1 MSEKDRPSTGRKH
14 TEPDPV
20 GLNPA
25 AASSVTAADGSANR
39 SSSLGWTGLVRPS
52 NVSRKPTSA
61 PSYTGSSAG
70 GPAELLLHLVE
81 LGQAALQARVGGED
95 VGQLAALSG
104 QMRGRREVERV
115 QRLLGAQVPGRDPG
129 YVPGDLDQ
137 RGLQRARPPGDQRAA
152 AV

>member
-25 AASSVTAADGSANR
+25 PASSVTAADGSANR

-52 NVSRKPTSA
+52 SVSRKPTRA
-61 PSYTGSSAG
+61 PSLTGR
-70 GPAELLLHLVE
+70 PVELGLHLVE
-81 LGQAALQARVGGED
+81 FLQAALEARVGGED

-104 QMRGRREVERV
+104 QVRGRREVERV
-115 QRLLGAQVPGRDPG
+115 QRLLGAQVLGRDPG
-129 YVPGDLDQ
+129 YVPGHLDQ
-137 RGLQRARPPGDQRAA
+137 RGLQRAR
-152 AV
+152 